1 MKKRILTGI
10 TTTGTPHIGNYLG
23 AIKPAL
29 ELAKDYDESFYF
41 LADYH
46 AIIKNSKSDEVSNS
60 VKHVALAWLSS
71 GLDPNKSFFYR
82 QSDVHE
88 ILELSWILNCVTAK
102 GLMNRSHAYKAATS
116 INTDDEDK
124 GITMGLFSYPVLM
137 AADILMFNATHVPV
151 GADQIQHIEMTRD
164 IAGRFN
170 HLYKKTFVLPEAI
183 IQSSKETV
191 PGLDGQK
198 MSKSYGNIIPLLSTE
213 KQLKKSISKIV
224 TNSLEPGDPKDSSN
238 CTVFALY
245 KYFATKQMID
255 ELKDDYKNGI
265 SWGDAKNKLFEVVNN
280 TVRPIRESY
289 ETLLEDRDLIN
300 DLLSDGSN
308 KVRPIAKEL
317 LDSIR
322 SSVGINKI
330 SDIRTWTDKEM
341 FIQFGDSGLRIA
353 KLARAEDNRP
363 VKSYKKRKSISS
375 ETTFNNDISSLDTL
389 SNILWK
395 VSLATSDRC
404 KSLNLAGYTITL
416 KLKTSN
422 FKTITRR
429 RTLPQVTQLADT
441 IFNTCLTLL
450 EGEAKDQKFR
460 LIGVSLSN
468 LSKPLGD
475 HGILLDPMALKRGK
489 AERVTDSIR
498 SKYGRNSLIKG
509 RQFKL

>member
-82 QSDVHE
+82 QSDVPE
-88 ILELSWILNCVTAK
+88 ILELSWILNCVTEK

-238 CTVFALY
+238 CTVFTLY

-280 TVRPIRESY
+280 TIMPIRESY
-289 ETLLEDRDLIN
+289 ETLLEDTDLIN

-330 SDIRTWTDKEM
+330 S
-341 FIQFGDSGLRIA
+341 
-353 KLARAEDNRP
+353 
-363 VKSYKKRKSISS
+363 
-375 ETTFNNDISSLDTL
+375 
-389 SNILWK
+389 
-395 VSLATSDRC
+395 
-404 KSLNLAGYTITL
+404 
-416 KLKTSN
+416 
-422 FKTITRR
+422 
-429 RTLPQVTQLADT
+429 
-441 IFNTCLTLL
+441 
-450 EGEAKDQKFR
+450 
-460 LIGVSLSN
+460 
-468 LSKPLGD
+468 
-475 HGILLDPMALKRGK
+475 
-489 AERVTDSIR
+489 
-498 SKYGRNSLIKG
+498 
-509 RQFKL
+509 

>member
-82 QSDVHE
+82 QSDVPE

-151 GADQIQHIEMTRD
+151 GSDQIQHIEMTRD

-330 SDIRTWTDKEM
+330 S
-341 FIQFGDSGLRIA
+341 
-353 KLARAEDNRP
+353 
-363 VKSYKKRKSISS
+363 
-375 ETTFNNDISSLDTL
+375 
-389 SNILWK
+389 
-395 VSLATSDRC
+395 
-404 KSLNLAGYTITL
+404 
-416 KLKTSN
+416 
-422 FKTITRR
+422 
-429 RTLPQVTQLADT
+429 
-441 IFNTCLTLL
+441 
-450 EGEAKDQKFR
+450 
-460 LIGVSLSN
+460 
-468 LSKPLGD
+468 
-475 HGILLDPMALKRGK
+475 
-489 AERVTDSIR
+489 
-498 SKYGRNSLIKG
+498 
-509 RQFKL
+509 